1 MITILKVSGESFSHP
16 RTDEPSLKQL
26 QKIVGGYIEIV
37 NIYWMGKRA
46 QMIVDEQG
54 RVKGKLLN
62 PIATGLYGAM
72 ALINKTTSPDDALP
86 EPIVGDVVLLTDEHM
101 LT

>member
-1 MITILKVSGESFSHP
+1 MIIMLKVSGQSFSHP
-16 RTDEPSLKQL
+16 RIDKPSLEQL

-46 QMIVDEQG
+46 QMIVDEEG
-54 RVKGKLLN
+54 RMKGNKLN

-72 ALINKTTSPDDALP
+72 ALINKTTPADDALP